1 MTFYDDLDVP
11 ASATAEEIKA
21 AYRRLAQDYHPDR
34 NQGATEPVRRMAEER
49 LKRANLAYATLKDP
63 EKRRRYD
70 DGLRPTT
77 NPTSSAATAPRPEP
91 RPPTSTGHSSAR
103 PSAHG
108 AAPNPQQRAAQLA
121 ALKEQVKDI
130 ARRRERIDVRFQRRL
145 AQAQFDF
152 EQAAEHWRLQQTSQR
167 QIDRHRRHRLVQV
180 WLGAAVALPVW
191 VWLVMLVARSLVAG
205 ESLPWALGVAG
216 WAATLVFEGG
226 VGWWT
231 LDRIRTG
238 DRPWR
243 DDPALGVGPVAVSA
257 AYAGAH
263 GLAALIGAWTPGAAP
278 ALLWPLGLH
287 ALMGL
292 LLFLIPRPGVEAPEF
307 PADQTTAV
315 RQARE
320 RALSEF
326 DSTVADELRRLLA
339 RLRTFEAG
347 GR

>member
-1 MTFYDDLDVP
+1 MTYYDDLEVP
-11 ASATAEEIKA
+11 VSATADEIKA

-70 DGLRPTT
+70 AGLRPTMS
-77 NPTSSAATAPRPEP
+77 TSGATAAPRHETK
-91 RPPTSTGHSSAR
+91 PPAWAR
-103 PSAHG
+103 PSSEGPTA
-108 AAPNPQQRAAQLA
+108 RAAGPDKQQHAAQMA

-145 AQAQFDF
+145 AEAQFDF
-152 EQAAEHWRLQQTSQR
+152 EQAVEHWRLQQTSQR
-167 QIDRHRRHRLVQV
+167 QIDRQRRQRLVQV
-180 WLGAAVALPVW
+180 WLAAAIALPVW
-191 VWLVMLVARSLVAG
+191 VWLVMFVARTSLEAG
-205 ESLPWALGVAG
+205 ALAWLAGGAG
-216 WAATLVFEGG
+216 WVGALLLEGG

-231 LDRIRTG
+231 LGRIRTG

-243 DDPALGVGPVAVSA
+243 DDPALGVGPVAVVA
-257 AYAGAH
+257 AYAGAYA
-263 GLAALIGAWTPGAAP
+263 LAALVGAWAVDAP
-278 ALLWPLGLH
+278 TAFLWPLGLH
-287 ALMGL
+287 GLIGL
-292 LLFLIPRPGVEAPEF
+292 LLFLIPRPVGEAPEY
-307 PADQTTAV
+307 PADRTTAV

-339 RLRTFEAG
+339 RLRMYEAG